1 MKKINVFM
9 TLIVVSLALCGQR
22 VPAPAEGGDP
32 FEAFRYR
39 NLGAFRISAWVGS
52 IAVPENPGPEHR
64 YTFYVGPRSGGVWKT
79 VNNGTTFEC
88 ITDGFGNSTV
98 GDIAVAPSN
107 PNIVWVGTG
116 EAFNARSSYYG
127 NGIWKST
134 DAGRTW
140 ANMGLKNTQHISRVV
155 IHPKNPDIVYVASMG
170 GLFSEDE
177 NRGVFKT
184 TDGGKSW
191 KRVFF
196 IDKATGIIDLAINRK
211 NPEILYAAAYEK
223 VRTAWTY
230 EPGGEKSRIY
240 KTSDG
245 GGKWTML
252 TNGLPGGPL
261 GRIGID
267 IHRANPEILV
277 AVVQNLNLKPGVD
290 PAKLPPFDVFTDR
303 SLDNVTGGEVYKSF
317 DGGKSWKRISDP
329 SVDVSGKA
337 AYSFNKIYIDP
348 VDHNKVYIVG
358 VGMFYTLD
366 GGKTWPTGRNADRFR
381 TNFGDNRSFWIDPE
395 DPRHIL
401 LGSDGGIYS
410 TWDGGLSMN
419 HYYQLPLGEIYNV
432 EVDNAEPYNIYIGLQ
447 DHETWKGPS
456 NSWSGQVNLADW
468 VIVGMWDG
476 MYCRVDPQD
485 NRWLYYTTQFGSHHR
500 VDQMKGERVPIA
512 PVPPE
517 GADPYRYT
525 WVTPLVLSPHNSS
538 ILYTGGE
545 KLLRSLNRG
554 ERWEEISPDLTDN
567 NRVKIAGTGHIMY
580 CTITTISESPV
591 KPGVIWAG
599 TDDGHVHV
607 TVNHGAEWY
616 EATEHLVRLG
626 APADRWVMSVFASWH
641 DAGTAYVAK
650 NGFHNDDF
658 NTYLFKTTDF
668 GRTWTDISSDLP
680 DSPVNVIFEDRK
692 NPNLLFA
699 GNDMGVY
706 VSLNG
711 GSGWQPLR
719 SNMPHVVVRD
729 LTIHPRENDLI
740 VGTYGRAAWIT
751 DISPLQQFTAEVQAS
766 PFHLFAVEPKPR
778 MNYSQQSSWGNYQM
792 TGSNHLR
799 TPNEPNGLEI
809 WYYFSETGPGS
820 AVITVS
826 DDEGNEVFRREVRQ
840 VRGIN
845 KFYWNTSRAEPG
857 KYVVEMTHN
866 GKSIASKSEVRD
878 GIYFPVLNYRQ

>member
-1 MKKINVFM
+1 MRIINVVL
-9 TLIVVSLALCGQR
+9 TLIVFGLTLSGQQ
-22 VPAPAEGGDP
+22 VPPSVPGADP

-52 IAVPENPGPEHR
+52 IAVPENPGPKHK

-88 ITDGFGNSTV
+88 ISDAIGSTSV

-107 PNIVWVGTG
+107 PEIVWTGTG
-116 EAFNARSSYYG
+116 ETFNARSSYYG
-127 NGIWKST
+127 NGVWKST
-134 DAGRTW
+134 DAGKTW
-140 ANMGLKNTQHISRVV
+140 QNMGLNNTHHISKVV
-155 IHPKNPDIVYVASMG
+155 IHPKNPDVVYVASMG

-191 KRVFF
+191 NRVFF
-196 IDKATGIIDLAINRK
+196 IDKATGIIDLALNRK
-211 NPEILYAAAYEK
+211 NPDILYAAAYEK

-230 EPGGEKSRIY
+230 EPGGMKSRIY
-240 KTSDG
+240 KTTDG
-245 GGKWTML
+245 GVRWTML
-252 TNGLPGGPL
+252 KNGLPDVPL

-267 IHRANPEILV
+267 IHRANPDILV
-277 AVVQNLNLKPGVD
+277 AVVQNLSLKPGVD
-290 PAKLPPFDVFTDR
+290 PDKLPPFDVFTDR
-303 SLDNVTGGEVYKSF
+303 SLDNVIGGEVYKSF
-317 DGGKSWKRISDP
+317 DAGKSWKRISDP
-329 SVDVSGKA
+329 AVDVSGKA
-337 AYSFNKIYIDP
+337 AYSFNRIYIDP
-348 VDHNKVYIVG
+348 VDHNKIYIVG

-366 GGKTWPTGRNADRFR
+366 GGKTWPVGRNQDRFR
-381 TNFGDNRSFWIDPE
+381 TNFGDNRSFWINPD

-476 MYCRVDPQD
+476 MYCRVDPED
-485 NRWLYYTTQFGSHHR
+485 NRWLYFTTQFGSHHR
-500 VDQMKGERVPIA
+500 VDQLKGERVPIA
-512 PVPPE
+512 PVPPA

-545 KLLRSLNRG
+545 KLLRSFNRG
-554 ERWEEISPDLTDN
+554 DTWEEISPDLTDN
-567 NRVKIAGTGHIMY
+567 DRVKIAGTGHIMY

-599 TDDGHVHV
+599 TDDGHVHI
-607 TVNHGAEWY
+607 TTNHGAEWY
-616 EATEHLVRLG
+616 EATDNLTRLG

-658 NTYLFKTTDF
+658 NTYLYKTTDY
-668 GRTWTDISSDLP
+668 GRSWTDISSDLP

-692 NPNLLFA
+692 NPGLLFA
-699 GNDMGVY
+699 GNDKGVF
-706 VSLNG
+706 VSLTG
-711 GSGWQPLR
+711 GSKWQPLR
-719 SNMPHVVVRD
+719 SNMPPAVVRD
-729 LTIHPRENDLI
+729 LTVHPRENDLI

-751 DISPLQQFTAEVQAS
+751 DISPLQQFTAEVEAGD
-766 PFHLFAVEPKPR
+766 FFLFEVEPKPK
-778 MNYSQQSSWGNYQM
+778 MNYSQQASWGNYHM

-809 WYYFSETGPGS
+809 WYYFRDNTPGG
-820 AVITVS
+820 AILTITDS
-826 DDEGNEVFRREVRQ
+826 DGKEVFRREIKPAT
-840 VRGIN
+840 GIS
-845 KFYWNTSRAEPG
+845 KLYWNTNRAIPG
-857 KYVVEMTHN
+857 IYRVEMSFN
-866 GKSIASKSEVRD
+866 GKSIIRKTEVRD
-878 GIYFPVLNYRQ
+878 GIFFPVLNFR

>member
-1 MKKINVFM
+1 MRKINVIV
-9 TLIVVSLALCGQR
+9 TLILLGQLCAAQI
-22 VPAPAEGGDP
+22 VPPATPDGDP
-32 FEAFRYR
+32 FSAFRYR

-52 IAVPENPGPEHR
+52 IAVPENPGPDHR

-79 VNNGTTFEC
+79 INNGTTFEC
-88 ITDGFGNSTV
+88 ISDVMGISTV

-107 PNIVWVGTG
+107 PEIVWVGTG

-134 DAGRTW
+134 DAGKTW
-140 ANMGLKNTQHISRVV
+140 KQMGLKDSHHISKIV

-170 GLFSEDE
+170 RLFSANEE
-177 NRGVFKT
+177 RGVFKT
-184 TDGGKSW
+184 TDGGKTW

-196 IDKATGIIDLAINRK
+196 IDDETGIIDLALNRK
-211 NPEILYAAAYEK
+211 NPEILYAVAYEK
-223 VRTAWTY
+223 IRTPWTY

-245 GGKWTML
+245 GRNWSKL
-252 TNGLPGGPL
+252 TSGLPGGPL

-267 IHRANPEILV
+267 IHRSNPDILV
-277 AVVQNLNLKPGVD
+277 AVVQNLSLKPGVD
-290 PAKLPPFDVFTDR
+290 PTKLPPFDEFTDR
-303 SLDNVTGGEVYKSF
+303 SLDNVIGGEVYKSF
-317 DGGKSWKRISDP
+317 DAGRSWRKISDP
-329 SVDVSGKA
+329 AVDVSGKA

-348 VDHNKVYIVG
+348 IDHNKIYIVG

-366 GGKTWPTGRNADRFR
+366 GGKTWPVRREQDRFQ
-381 TNFGDNRSFWIDPE
+381 TNFGDNRSFWINPE
-395 DPRHIL
+395 DPSHIL

-410 TWDGGLSMN
+410 TWDGGLNMN
-419 HYYQLPLGEIYNV
+419 HYYQIPLGEIYNV

-500 VDQMKGERVPIA
+500 VDQEKGERVSIA
-512 PVPPE
+512 PVPPK
-517 GADPYRYT
+517 GSDRYRYT

-538 ILYTGGE
+538 VLYTGGE
-545 KLLRSLNRG
+545 KLLRSFNRG
-554 ERWEEISPDLTDN
+554 DTWEEISPDLTSND
-567 NRVKIAGTGHIMY
+567 RVKIAGTGHIMY
-580 CTITTISESPV
+580 CTITAISESPA

-607 TVNHGAEWY
+607 TTDHGHTWY
-616 EATEHLVRLG
+616 EATEHLTRLG
-626 APADRWVMSVFASWH
+626 APAERWVTSVFASSH
-641 DAGTAYVAK
+641 EAATAYVAK

-658 NTYLFKTTDF
+658 NTYLFRTDDF
-668 GRTWTDISSDLP
+668 GRSWTDISNNLP

-692 NPNLLFA
+692 NPSLLFV

-706 VSLNG
+706 VTLDG
-711 GSGWQPLR
+711 GKSWQPLR
-719 SNMPHVVVRD
+719 SNMPPVVVRD
-729 LTIHPRENDLI
+729 LTVHPRENDLI

-751 DISPLQQFTAEVQAS
+751 DISPLQQFTEEVAGS
-766 PFHLFAVEPKPR
+766 EYHLFEIEPKPKQ
-778 MNYSQQSSWGNYQM
+778 NYSQQSGWGNYHM

-809 WYYFSETGPGS
+809 WYWFREASGGN
-820 AVITVS
+820 AVLTVA
-826 DDEGNEVFRREVRQ
+826 DDDGKEVFRREIIPA
-840 VRGIN
+840 RGIS
-845 KFYWNTSRAEPG
+845 KLYWNTNRAEPG
-857 KYVVEMTHN
+857 KYTVTLEFN
-866 GKSIASKSEVRD
+866 GKKEIRKGQVKE
-878 GIYFPVLNYRQ
+878 GIFFPVLNYR